1 MDRTLRKRVLKKIPY
16 GLFVIASA
24 TRQRSAAIVANW
36 VMQVSFDP
44 PLLAIALEFDS
55 AMRHLIDEAKAFSVN
70 MLPAGSTQRAK
81 RFLKTFHRQ
90 ETTMTD
96 TEFVMS
102 PRNVPWLKEASDIL
116 ECKVLD
122 TMRTGDHVLYIGEVL
137 DGISHSDQPILT
149 LKETGLQYSR

>member
-24 TRQRSAAIVANW
+24 TRQRSAAIIANW

-55 AMRHLIDEAKAFSVN
+55 GMRHLIDEAKAFSVN
-70 MLPAGSTQRAK
+70 MLPTGSTKLAK
-81 RFLKTFHRQ
+81 TFLKTFPDQR
-90 ETTMTD
+90 MTVAD
-96 TEFVMS
+96 KEFVMS
-102 PRNVPWLKEASDIL
+102 ARGLPWLKEASDTL

-122 TMRTGDHVLYIGEVL
+122 SVRTGDHVLYIGEVL
-137 DGISHSDQPILT
+137 DGISHSDHPILT